1 EHIVFEPIASEAE
14 PDARVTVPAAPAAT
28 RGSVAAANDSG
39 ESALPAE
46 GPLAQTLA
54 RIEQKLI
61 LQALR
66 KHDSREQAAAQLGIS
81 ARTLRYKLA
90 RLRAEGIDLKHVEG
104 GAG

>member
-1 EHIVFEPIASEAE
+1 MAAISPI
-14 PDARVTVPAAPAAT
+14 
-28 RGSVAAANDSG
+28 
-39 ESALPAE
+39 E

-66 KHDSREQAAAQLGIS
+66 KHDSREQVAAQLGIS

-90 RLRAEGIDLKHVEG
+90 RLRAAGVEIRPIEGEQP
-104 GAG
+104 

>member
-1 EHIVFEPIASEAE
+1 IASEAE
-14 PDARVTVPAAPAAT
+14 PDARVTVPAAPAAA
-28 RGSVAAANDSG
+28 RGSVVAAANDSG

-66 KHDSREQAAAQLGIS
+66 KHDSREQVAAQLRIS
-81 ARTLRYKLA
+81 ARTLGYKLA